1 MRPEI
6 IEAITASWNETS
18 ADRQKAL
25 IRHYLEQY
33 GTGDTSCPWMEFLF
47 DQLEI
52 NEPQIS
58 VG

>member
-18 ADRQKAL
+18 SDRQKIL
-25 IRHYLEQY
+25 IRNYLEQY
-33 GTGDTSCPWMEFLF
+33 GTGENSCPWMEYLF

>member
-18 ADRQKAL
+18 ADRQKTL
-25 IRHYLEQY
+25 IRSYLEQY
-33 GTGDTSCPWMEFLF
+33 GTGENNCPWMEYLF

>member
-18 ADRQKAL
+18 TDRQKAL
-25 IRHYLEQY
+25 IRRYLEQY
-33 GTGDTSCPWMEFLF
+33 GTSDNSCPWMEFLF

-58 VG
+58 FG

>member
-6 IEAITASWNETS
+6 IEAITTSWNETS

-25 IRHYLEQY
+25 IRIYLEQY
-33 GTGDTSCPWMEFLF
+33 GTSDNSCPWMDFLF

-52 NEPQIS
+52 NGPQIS